1 MTSSEQSLFQRSCLL
16 LGQEIMQRL
25 YSRRVILF
33 GVGGVGSWCAE
44 SLLRSGVHCITL
56 VDSDCVCASNCNRQ
70 LMATSLTIGK
80 PKVEALRDRLLQIN
94 PDAEI
99 TVLQKA
105 YSRETADDFSL
116 ESYDYVIDAI
126 DSLAEKALLIRQV
139 TALTHAQGHP
149 CLFSSMGAALR
160 VDPTQVTVGE
170 FWKVQGDPLARAL
183 RVKFRKEKRFP
194 AHKFLCVY
202 SAEPPRKNLGTLHDE
217 VAPASSPRIISSSEQ
232 IANQDGAEK
241 KPYDWHDN
249 KVQVNG
255 SLCPITGIFG
265 MTLAGLVLRDV
276 CSTASS
282 ASEQ

>member
-1 MTSSEQSLFQRSCLL
+1 MTSNEQSLFQRSCLL
-16 LGQEIMQRL
+16 LGQEAMQHL

-44 SLLRSGVHCITL
+44 SLVRSGVHSITL

-70 LMATSLTIGK
+70 LMATSLTIGQ

-99 TVLQKA
+99 TVLPKA
-105 YSRETADDFSL
+105 YSRETADDFAL
-116 ESYDYVIDAI
+116 ATYDYVIDAI

-139 TALTHAQGHP
+139 TALTHSQGHP

-183 RVKFRKEKRFP
+183 RVKFRKEKHFP

-202 SAEPPRKNLGTLHDE
+202 SAEPPRANLGTLHDE
-217 VAPASSPRIISSSEQ
+217 VAPAGLPRSSFAHEQ
-232 IANQDGAEK
+232 DSGRETSEK

-249 KVQVNG
+249 KIQVNG

-276 CSTASS
+276 CSSS
-282 ASEQ
+282 RSTPAQ